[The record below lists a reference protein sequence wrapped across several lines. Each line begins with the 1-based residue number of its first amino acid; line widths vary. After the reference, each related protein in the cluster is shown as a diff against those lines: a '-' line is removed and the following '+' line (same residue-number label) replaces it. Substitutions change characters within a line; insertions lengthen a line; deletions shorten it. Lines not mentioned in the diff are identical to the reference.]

1 VDLEKI
7 GPGIKV
13 EVCSVRARR
22 SGPDEQENEAT
33 AAYPPR
39 GAVFLKLDAQGGELD
54 VLKGAS
60 RTLDR
65 TSTVLLEAS
74 VVEYNPGTPR
84 IADVISFIRGCS
96 FLLVDIWDLKRI
108 GPMLSQVDLLFT
120 RCRSIL
126 KGEAAA
132 SNEVMGS
139 RFQWRGPTFKSN
151 DSRESLSGPDASGS
165 EATSALILAGFRIP
179 SCCRLA

>member
-1 VDLEKI
+1 M
-7 GPGIKV
+7 
-13 EVCSVRARR
+13 
-22 SGPDEQENEAT
+22 
-33 AAYPPR
+33 
-39 GAVFLKLDAQGGELD
+39 FLKLDAQGGELD

-126 KGEAAA
+126 EGEAAE
-132 SNEVMGS
+132 SNEVLGS
-139 RFQWRGPTFKSN
+139 RFQWRGLSFKSN
-151 DSRESLSGPDASGS
+151 DSREGLSGPDASGS
-165 EATSALILAGFRIP
+165 QGYLRIDT
-179 SCCRLA
+179 RVF